1 MDIQN
6 GSGYCAARLTE
17 GKTVLSVAS
26 TGAHRCCPIGFA
38 RGAAGCVPMVI
49 LALSTGL

>member
-6 GSGYCAARLTE
+6 VFGYCAARLTE
-17 GKTVLSVAS
+17 GKTVLSVATS
-26 TGAHRCCPIGFA
+26 GAHRCYPIGFA

-49 LALSTGL
+49 LALSVGL